1 MTVSFAL
8 LLLSGAAYFLG
19 FLFHLFSFS
28 GWLEKGNRPGFIA
41 LRIGFLLSTFYFT
54 AQAMEQGF
62 FLPVM
67 NLSQALAFFAWSLA
81 FVYLVLLVKAQSDSF
96 GLVLTP
102 MLAGMMAAALL
113 SFHLKTKPLPFPANP
128 FFTIH
133 IVSAFF
139 AYASFTISFGAGILY
154 LIQHHELKARHAGTF
169 YHKLPSLEELEKLIY
184 QPMSWGACLLLAA
197 VGIGF
202 MWSKSAYGEY
212 WIFDPKTIATSVI
225 ALLYIV
231 IVYLRAVTSLR
242 GKQIALLSLAA
253 FVLVLCNFVGTR
265 FIQGSH
271 NFLQ

>member
-1 MTVSFAL
+1 MNLSLTF
-8 LLLSGAAYFLG
+8 LLLSGAAYFVG
-19 FLFHLFSFS
+19 FVFHLLSFM
-28 GWLEKGNRPGFIA
+28 GIREKGDRPGFFGM
-41 LRIGFLLSTFYFT
+41 RIGFLLSTFYFT
-54 AQAMEQGF
+54 TQAMEQGF

-96 GLVLTP
+96 GLILTP
-102 MLAGMMAAALL
+102 MLLLMMAASLL
-113 SFHLKTKPLPFPANP
+113 SFHLKTKSLPLPANP
-128 FFTIH
+128 FFAVH

-139 AYASFTISFGAGILY
+139 AYASFTISFAAGILY

-169 YHKLPSLEELEKLIY
+169 YHKLPSLEELEKLVY

-225 ALLYIV
+225 ALLYFA
-231 IVYLRAVTSLR
+231 IVYLRSAASLR

-253 FVLVLCNFVGTR
+253 FVLVLFNFVGTR
-265 FIQGSH
+265 FIHGSH